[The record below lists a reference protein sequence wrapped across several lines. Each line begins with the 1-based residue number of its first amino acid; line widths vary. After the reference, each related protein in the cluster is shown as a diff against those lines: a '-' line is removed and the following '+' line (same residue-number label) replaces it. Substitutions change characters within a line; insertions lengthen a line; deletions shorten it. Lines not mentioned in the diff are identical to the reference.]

1 MRGQFER
8 RLARIESRSGGQ
20 KSLCTFNDEESSAI
34 NEVFRKY
41 LGRDP
46 TREDIRARGGVACR
60 LTDEELAFVN
70 DAIRAAV
77 RGGSAFARRP

>member
-8 RLARIESRSGGQ
+8 RLARIERRSGPRR
-20 KSLCTFNDEESSAI
+20 LCAFTGEESSAI

-41 LGRDP
+41 LGSDP
-46 TREDIRARGGVACR
+46 TRKDIRTRGGVACR
-60 LTDEELAFVN
+60 LTDEELAIVN

-77 RGGSAFARRP
+77 RRGIR

>member
-8 RLARIESRSGGQ
+8 RLARIESRSGRSWLCAFSDQ
-20 KSLCTFNDEESSAI
+20 ESLAI
-34 NEVFRKY
+34 NEVFHKY

-46 TREDIRARGGVACR
+46 TREDIRTRAGVHHL
-60 LTDEELAFVN
+60 LTDEDRGVID

-77 RGGSAFARRP
+77 RRGSALTSR

>member
-8 RLARIESRSGGQ
+8 RLARIESKSGP
-20 KSLCTFNDEESSAI
+20 SRLCAFSDEESSAI

-41 LGRDP
+41 LGGRSP

-60 LTDEELAFVN
+60 ITDEELLVVVGAV
-70 DAIRAAV
+70 RAAV
-77 RGGSAFARRP
+77 RRGSALTGL